1 MKRYVIV
8 GNGTAA
14 AGAIEGIRSVDREG
28 VITVISAEKHPAYCR
43 PLISYYLEGKT
54 KLENIGYRGAD
65 FYDKNGCVVHYGRSA
80 TKLDPATQTL
90 TLDDGTTVPYNSICI
105 ATGSS
110 PFVPPMDGL
119 DTVEKKVPFL
129 TLDDA
134 LTLESYCTPESR
146 VLIVGAGLIGLKCA
160 EGLCGRVGAITVCDL
175 ADRVLSSIFDA
186 EAAAVMES
194 VLSDHGISF
203 LLGDSVAQF
212 DKNTAVM
219 KSGTVVPFDIVVLA
233 VGVRANTALVRDAG
247 GAIYIKDNAGYRAG
261 IHMKEYK
268 DKKPVI
274 VIGGRAGSFLGEYQA
289 GGVIVVLGL
298 HKDARPIVGNFPA
311 TGMHGGKMILR
322 GSVDGIVFPP
332 QVNLRTATEADKA
345 EFAPYIRSYGAY
357 FGVDADALLADTYT
371 VVTPDSKNPY
381 RQMYVA
387 N

>member
-1 MKRYVIV
+1 MYIDAGKLDFRTLNEAIRDA
-8 GNGTAA
+8 GDTCHITGCLGQRFIA
-14 AGAIEGIRSVDREG
+14 AGMSGKKIEIDGIPGNALGAYLGTSAN
-28 VITVISAEKHPAYCR
+28 TVHGNAQDAV
-43 PLISYYLEGKT
+43 GDT
-54 KLENIGYRGAD
+54 MN
-65 FYDKNGCVVHYGRSA
+65 
-80 TKLDPATQTL
+80 
-90 TLDDGTTVPYNSICI
+90 DGT
-105 ATGSS
+105 
-110 PFVPPMDGL
+110 
-119 DTVEKKVPFL
+119 
-129 TLDDA
+129 
-134 LTLESYCTPESR
+134 
-146 VLIVGAGLIGLKCA
+146 
-160 EGLCGRVGAITVCDL
+160 
-175 ADRVLSSIFDA
+175 
-186 EAAAVMES
+186 
-194 VLSDHGISF
+194 
-203 LLGDSVAQF
+203 
-212 DKNTAVM
+212 
-219 KSGTVVPFDIVVLA
+219 IVVE
-233 VGVRANTALVRDAG
+233 GTIGDAAGYAMRG

-261 IHMKEYK
+261 IHMKAYESK
-268 DKKPVI
+268 QPVL

>member
-1 MKRYVIV
+1 MR
-8 GNGTAA
+8 
-14 AGAIEGIRSVDREG
+14 
-28 VITVISAEKHPAYCR
+28 
-43 PLISYYLEGKT
+43 
-54 KLENIGYRGAD
+54 
-65 FYDKNGCVVHYGRSA
+65 
-80 TKLDPATQTL
+80 
-90 TLDDGTTVPYNSICI
+90 
-105 ATGSS
+105 
-110 PFVPPMDGL
+110 
-119 DTVEKKVPFL
+119 
-129 TLDDA
+129 
-134 LTLESYCTPESR
+134 
-146 VLIVGAGLIGLKCA
+146 
-160 EGLCGRVGAITVCDL
+160 
-175 ADRVLSSIFDA
+175 
-186 EAAAVMES
+186 
-194 VLSDHGISF
+194 
-203 LLGDSVAQF
+203 
-212 DKNTAVM
+212 
-219 KSGTVVPFDIVVLA
+219 
-233 VGVRANTALVRDAG
+233 G